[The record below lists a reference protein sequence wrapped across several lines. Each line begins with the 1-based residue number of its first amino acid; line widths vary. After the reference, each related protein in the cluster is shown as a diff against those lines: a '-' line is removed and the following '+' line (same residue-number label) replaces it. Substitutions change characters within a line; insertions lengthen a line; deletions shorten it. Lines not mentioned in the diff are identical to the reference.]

1 MQELFGDKQFL
12 IKLSKAKMPFGKYKD
27 TYLSDLPEYYMIWY
41 KNKGFPKGQIGEM
54 TFNYKIARIYCYHM
68 RSGATDYT
76 PGS

>member
-41 KNKGFPKGQIGEM
+41 KNSSIP
-54 TFNYKIARIYCYHM
+54 C
-68 RSGATDYT
+68 
-76 PGS
+76 